1 MAESV
6 GEDGEQLRDGDLD
19 RLRSRGGF
27 RVIAAFVGDELAG
40 GVMAHTRPMTRTA
53 SSAVFIYAIA
63 VRDHHRRTGVGRR
76 LGTALREGALAVG
89 KPGGVCPCRQ
99 RRGPGARFLP
109 GSGRRAICGDMRHSL
124 RRGRVMQSC
133 STRPPFRLP
142 LRCLGQP
149 PNPSEDPRGQ
159 ETNSPE
165 ERIFRTFSAGVQ
177 AERRPLL
184 APGSVFIAGG
194 WCTNAAAPPT
204 D

>member
-1 MAESV
+1 MIELRTRRLSAGDRDLARRLFALMAESV

-89 KPGGVCPCRQ
+89 SQAVCVP
-99 RRGPGARFLP
+99 A
-109 GSGRRAICGDMRHSL
+109 D
-124 RRGRVMQSC
+124 
-133 STRPPFRLP
+133 
-142 LRCLGQP
+142 
-149 PNPSEDPRGQ
+149 NDE
-159 ETNSPE
+159 
-165 ERIFRTFSAGVQ
+165 VQ
-177 AERRPLL
+177 ALDFSRAL
-184 APGSVFIAGG
+184 GG
-194 WCTNAAAPPT
+194 GPSAVTCVTVSGEAE
-204 D
+204 